1 MTFTLCKVRIIN
13 SALLS
18 LNHAIARLGEKA
30 LGSGGK
36 SEDQPFSVI
45 MPLHHDVWCKQ
56 AQLVFVDMKH
66 ESIVVVYDSCQ
77 AIAEEIADKLGAET
91 VSVQSL
97 NIRQVENSQSLVLAV
112 EFQADGPLSPHWQ
125 YACQMFRGATLR
137 GKNVAVMVALG
148 NSQDNGIY
156 AEAFNSE
163 LRQNGAHIVGD
174 QIYADASRWNLDN
187 WVCAVSPNL

>member
-1 MTFTLCKVRIIN
+1 
-13 SALLS
+13 
-18 LNHAIARLGEKA
+18 
-30 LGSGGK
+30 
-36 SEDQPFSVI
+36 
-45 MPLHHDVWCKQ
+45 
-56 AQLVFVDMKH
+56 MKH

-77 AIAEEIADKLGAET
+77 AIAEKIADKLGAET
-91 VSVQSL
+91 ISVQSV
-97 NIRQVENSQSLVLAV
+97 NIRQIENSQSLILAI

-125 YACQMFRGATLR
+125 YACQMFRCASLS

-174 QIYADASRWNLDN
+174 QFYADASGWNLDN
-187 WVCAVSPNL
+187 WVCAISPNL